1 MAVENKNNILSIGPN
16 SDGMRLDNFLLKSL
30 KGIPKTKIY
39 SMIRKGEVRINSK
52 RAKPMSRIKTDD
64 LIRIP
69 PNLVANKKSEKKPK
83 KMDLSWIDETILHE
97 EKGFL
102 VVNKPSGLAVHG
114 GSGVSFGLIEL
125 IRQHRDKKYE
135 TLELVHRIDKETS
148 GILLIAKKRSSLRRL
163 HQYFREGSVK
173 KNYQALLLG
182 KDHDP
187 NFIIDQPIRIDRSNK
202 QRKSIIDTKGLKAI
216 TKFKLLE
223 NMNHASLFEISPIT
237 GRTHQIRAHSAF
249 INKPIAG
256 DNKYGIKHDIVQEK
270 FGLKRL
276 FLHAS
281 EISFPGFE
289 TSQSNYKFRADL
301 PEELKNIISNIKR
314 SNQENS
320 ES

>member
-135 TLELVHRIDKETS
+135 TCLLYTS
-148 GILLIAKKRSSLRRL
+148 
-163 HQYFREGSVK
+163 
-173 KNYQALLLG
+173 
-182 KDHDP
+182 P
-187 NFIIDQPIRIDRSNK
+187 
-202 QRKSIIDTKGLKAI
+202 
-216 TKFKLLE
+216 
-223 NMNHASLFEISPIT
+223 SP
-237 GRTHQIRAHSAF
+237 R
-249 INKPIAG
+249 
-256 DNKYGIKHDIVQEK
+256 D
-270 FGLKRL
+270 
-276 FLHAS
+276 
-281 EISFPGFE
+281 
-289 TSQSNYKFRADL
+289 
-301 PEELKNIISNIKR
+301 
-314 SNQENS
+314 
-320 ES
+320 

>member
-1 MAVENKNNILSIGPN
+1 M
-16 SDGMRLDNFLLKSL
+16 
-30 KGIPKTKIY
+30 
-39 SMIRKGEVRINSK
+39 
-52 RAKPMSRIKTDD
+52 
-64 LIRIP
+64 
-69 PNLVANKKSEKKPK
+69 
-83 KMDLSWIDETILHE
+83 HE

-187 NFIIDQPIRIDRSNK
+187 SFIIDQPIRIDRSNK

-301 PEELKNIISNIKR
+301 PEELKNIISNIKT

>member
-52 RAKPMSRIKTDD
+52 KAKPMSRIKTDD
-64 LIRIP
+64 RIRIP

-125 IRQHRDKKYE
+125 LRRHREKTYE

-148 GILLIAKKRSSLRRL
+148 GIILIAKKRSILRKL
-163 HQYFREGSVK
+163 HQYFREGLIK
-173 KNYQALLLG
+173 KKYQALLLG
-182 KDHDP
+182 NPVEED
-187 NFIIDQPIRIDRSNK
+187 FIIDQPIRIDRSNK
-202 QRKSIIDTKGLKAI
+202 YRKSIIDPEGLKAI
-216 TKFKLLE
+216 TEFKIVKRFS
-223 NMNHASLFEISPIT
+223 HASLFEISPIT

-249 INKPIAG
+249 INMPIAG
-256 DNKYGIKHDIVQEK
+256 DIRYGIKNDIIK
-270 FGLKRL
+270 KSFGLKRL

-281 EISFPGFE
+281 EISFPQFD
-289 TSQSNYKFRADL
+289 TSNSNYYFKADL
-301 PEELKNIISNIKR
+301 SEELKDVLLNIK
-314 SNQENS
+314 SLD
-320 ES
+320 

>member
-1 MAVENKNNILSIGPN
+1 MVIENKNNILKIDLN

-39 SMIRKGEVRINSK
+39 SIIRKGEVRVNSK

-69 PNLVANKKSEKKPK
+69 PNLVLSKKVEKKEK
-83 KMDLSWIDETILHE
+83 KMDLRWIEEIILHE

-125 IRQHRDKKYE
+125 IRQHRENKYE
-135 TLELVHRIDKETS
+135 NLELVHRIDKETS
-148 GILLIAKKRSSLRRL
+148 GIILIAKKRSYLRRL

-182 KDHDP
+182 KDHDKS
-187 NFIIDQPIRIDRSNK
+187 FIIDQPIRIDRNNK
-202 QRKSIIDTKGLKAI
+202 HRKSIIDSKGLKAI
-216 TKFKLLE
+216 TKFKLVE

-249 INKPIAG
+249 IKKPIAG
-256 DNKYGIKHDIVQEK
+256 DDKYGIKQDIIQK
-270 FGLKRL
+270 KYGLKRL

-289 TSQSNYKFRADL
+289 ASQSNYKFKTDL
-301 PEELKNIISNIKR
+301 PEELKNIISSMKA
-314 SNQENS
+314 SSQENS

>member
-1 MAVENKNNILSIGPN
+1 MAVESKNNILSIGPN
-16 SDGMRLDNFLLKSL
+16 SEGMRLDNFLLKSL

-125 IRQHRDKKYE
+125 ITQHRDKKYE

-148 GILLIAKKRSSLRRL
+148 GILLIAKKR
-163 HQYFREGSVK
+163 
-173 KNYQALLLG
+173 
-182 KDHDP
+182 
-187 NFIIDQPIRIDRSNK
+187 
-202 QRKSIIDTKGLKAI
+202 
-216 TKFKLLE
+216 
-223 NMNHASLFEISPIT
+223 
-237 GRTHQIRAHSAF
+237 
-249 INKPIAG
+249 
-256 DNKYGIKHDIVQEK
+256 
-270 FGLKRL
+270 
-276 FLHAS
+276 
-281 EISFPGFE
+281 
-289 TSQSNYKFRADL
+289 
-301 PEELKNIISNIKR
+301 
-314 SNQENS
+314 
-320 ES
+320 